1 MRLLHVLY
9 GYGRPGTAELIL
21 IAAILG
27 AVFSIT
33 LRAQGSVEE
42 NAPEFTQVVKGTVR
56 DLQTQQPLPG
66 AIIAIAET
74 RLGAVA
80 SVDGSFRIESV
91 PVGRHTIV
99 VRSLGYEPFSTISVV
114 TSGRQTV
121 LDVNLLPSAD
131 FEEVEGVTVS
141 GNESGRT
148 LNESALVSG
157 TLFSVEDVKR
167 FAGSRDDPARMAGN
181 FAGVFSVDDQRND
194 IIIRGG
200 SPTELLWKLDGIE
213 IPNPNHFATQGAT
226 GGPVN
231 ALNANLL
238 DNSDFFTGAFPAEYG
253 GKLSGVFDLRTRDGN
268 AEEYEFV
275 GQMGFAGFEGMA
287 EGPLPALDGSSFI
300 ASYRKSTLEVFDLL
314 GISIGFDGVPKFED
328 VNAKIHL
335 PLSSG
340 HTVDAVVL
348 AGRSDIELLE
358 SDEDDVFTGDID
370 VYNGT
375 DLAVVGGTWT
385 HLLSDKAVGKFSVSS
400 VYSNYRTSLD
410 SLTTGEG
417 AEVISKDRWYEV
429 NSSESYYSARYRLSW
444 APERSHYV
452 VAGLEGRALRYDL
465 SEERFTVRDEADG
478 KRYRIDASGTT
489 EQALGFLSWTWRPGR
504 AWTFNTGVFAQY
516 LGLNDQF
523 SLEPRAG
530 ASWEF
535 ASGHTLSA
543 GFGLHRQMAPLPVYF
558 VYDNQNLAYT
568 ASTHYVLGY
577 SAVPARDLLVKVEGY
592 YKNVTDA
599 PVRADQRDGYSL
611 LNAGTE
617 FGGISVDFPLENEG
631 KGRSYGLELSLTK
644 HFTDGWYLLA
654 TGSLIRQEYTGSDGV
669 WRDGGFDNGF
679 IGNVLGGYEWKIS
692 EGFSIDMSGKFTWAG
707 GAPYTPVDLDRSRLY
722 NSTVLDDDSFF
733 AERDDNY
740 SRADV
745 RIDFRQNFKG
755 WSMSTF
761 LSIENVLNTSNV
773 LARLYDAQEDRVKVE
788 HQIGFFPIG
797 GFRIEF

>member
-1 MRLLHVLY
+1 MRPLHLFHSLY
-9 GYGRPGTAELIL
+9 RPGTVELIL
-21 IAAILG
+21 ISAILG
-27 AVFSIT
+27 VVFSLT
-33 LRAQGSVEE
+33 LRAQGTGEE
-42 NAPEFTQVVKGTVR
+42 SRPEFTQVVKGSVR
-56 DLQTQQPLPG
+56 DVQTGQPLPG
-66 AIIAIAET
+66 AIISVADT

-80 SVDGSFRIESV
+80 GVDGSFRIESV

-99 VRSLGYEPFSTISVV
+99 VRSLGYETFSTISVV

-121 LDVNLLPSAD
+121 LDAELLPSVD

-141 GNESGRT
+141 GSEGGRT

-253 GKLSGVFDLRTRDGN
+253 GKLSGVFDLHTRDGN
-268 AEEYEFV
+268 AEQFEFV

-287 EGPLPALDGSSFI
+287 EGPLPGADGSSFI

-328 VNAKIHL
+328 VNAKVHL
-335 PLSSG
+335 PLGSG
-340 HTVDAVVL
+340 HTLDAVVL

-358 SDEDDVFTGDID
+358 SDEDDVFTGDVDI
-370 VYNGT
+370 YNGT

-400 VYSNYRTSLD
+400 VYSNYRTELD
-410 SLTTGEG
+410 SLTTGESN
-417 AEVISKDRWYEV
+417 EVISKDRWYEV

-444 APERSHYV
+444 APVRSHYF

-465 SEERFTVRDEADG
+465 SEERFTVRDELDG
-478 KRYRIDASGTT
+478 NPFRIDASGTT
-489 EQALGFLSWTWRPGR
+489 GQALGFLGWTWRP
-504 AWTFNTGVFAQY
+504 ADNWTFNTGLFTQY
-516 LGLNDQF
+516 LGLNQQL
-523 SLEPRAG
+523 SLEPRVG
-530 ASWEF
+530 ASWAF
-535 ASGHTLSA
+535 APGHALSA
-543 GFGLHRQMAPLPVYF
+543 GVGIHRQMAPLPVYF
-558 VYDNQNLAYT
+558 VYDNQDLDYT
-568 ASTHYVLGY
+568 SSTHYVVGY
-577 SAVPARDLLVKVEGY
+577 SVAPAQDVLLKMEGY
-592 YKNVTDA
+592 YKDVSDA
-599 PVRADQRDGYSL
+599 PVRADRADGFSL

-617 FGGISVDFPLENEG
+617 FGGISVDFPLANDG

-654 TGSLIRQEYTGSDGV
+654 TGSLIRQEYTGSDGI

-679 IGNVLGGYEWKIS
+679 IGNLLGGYEWKIS
-692 EGFSIDMSGKFTWAG
+692 EGFSIDMSGKITWAG

-722 NSTVLDDDSFF
+722 NSTILDEERFF

-761 LSIENVLNTSNV
+761 LSIENVLNTKNV
-773 LARLYDAQEDRVKVE
+773 LARLYDAQEGRIKVE